1 MGSKPRLMGYRR
13 PNGTIGI
20 RNHVIILPLDDLSN
34 AAAEAVQKLFL
45 EHLRCHMHLADCNLD
60 KI

>member
-13 PNGTIGI
+13 ENGTMGI

-34 AAAEAVQKLFL
+34 AAAEAFSAASPA
-45 EHLRCHMHLADCNLD
+45 ADSNAVSPTWQPS
-60 KI
+60 